1 MSELNQRQI
10 NLINLLANENE
21 WLATNH
27 VAEQLKVSASTLRR
41 DIDTVNAFYRY

>member
-1 MSELNQRQI
+1 MSVLNQRQI

-27 VAEQLKVSASTLRR
+27 AAEILNVSVSTLR
-41 DIDTVNAFYRY
+41 